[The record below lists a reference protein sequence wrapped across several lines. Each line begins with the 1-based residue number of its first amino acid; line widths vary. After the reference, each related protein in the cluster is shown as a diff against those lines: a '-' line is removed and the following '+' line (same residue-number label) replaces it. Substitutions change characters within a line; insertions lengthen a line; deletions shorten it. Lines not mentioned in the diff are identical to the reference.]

1 MSKYEPAS
9 KLCVRAVFVR
19 AYPIWK
25 KSGMAYPTSFGTGKG
40 KTEERKTKG
49 RGTKKEEVRQANYR
63 EDEGKTKR

>member
-1 MSKYEPAS
+1 ME
-9 KLCVRAVFVR
+9 
-19 AYPIWK
+19 